1 MHQVVEALRARRSSR
16 AIDPRPVEPEK
27 IEALVEAFRW
37 SPSTHNKQPWRLL
50 LAESGETR
58 AAWDAALD
66 PLNQVWA
73 PRAPLKLTVLADPR
87 EQEGWHGLPTYLL
100 DCGLAVQSLLVQA
113 CAMGLNVR
121 ALIGWDEQKVL
132 AAHRIPPPFRV
143 VALVVAG
150 YPCPV
155 SELPET
161 VRQKEMRQR
170 VRKSREEIFFRDT
183 LG

>member
-1 MHQVVEALRARRSSR
+1 MHQLVEALRNRRSSR
-16 AIDPRPVEPEK
+16 AIDPRRVEREK

-50 LAESGETR
+50 LAESAATR
-58 AAWDAALD
+58 ANWDAALD

-73 PRAPLKLTVLADPR
+73 PRAPVKLTVVANPL
-87 EQEGWHGLPTYLL
+87 EQEGWHGQPTYML
-100 DCGLAVQSLLVQA
+100 DCGMALQSLLVQA

-121 ALIGWDEQKVL
+121 ALIGWDEGKVL

-150 YPCPV
+150 YPCAV
-155 SELPET
+155 SELPES
-161 VRQKEMRQR
+161 VQRKEMRQR
-170 VRKSREEIFFRDT
+170 VRKSPEEIFFRDT
-183 LG
+183 LT

>member
-1 MHQVVEALRARRSSR
+1 MYEVVEALRKRQSSR

-50 LAESGETR
+50 LAESAETR

-66 PLNQVWA
+66 PLNLAWA
-73 PRAPLKLTVLADPR
+73 PRAPVKLTIIGNPE
-87 EQEGWHGLPTYLL
+87 EQPGWHGQHTYLL
-100 DCGLAVQSLLVQA
+100 DCGLALQSLLIQA
-113 CAMGLNVR
+113 CAMGLAVR
-121 ALIGWDEQKVL
+121 ALIGWDEEKVR

-143 VALVVAG
+143 AALVVAG

-155 SELPET
+155 SELPEP
-161 VRQKEMRQR
+161 VQQKELRQR
-170 VRKSREEIFFRDT
+170 VRKSREEIFFRDS